1 MDRENWKNIEE
12 IIDTALTMDQSQR
25 KTYIEENCK
34 GSSELKRQ
42 AIKMLENIEQA
53 KASNYLE
60 DDKQYLEFE
69 AYFPNSNKPAGRS
82 LIGNEI
88 DVYKITGLIGHGG
101 MGSVYTAKRSDE
113 LYEKQVAIKILHRG
127 MDTPSNIARFRRE
140 QQILAKLNHPNIAQ
154 LLDGGVTEDGLPY
167 LVMEYVDG
175 IPLHDYCDT
184 HQLNLD
190 KRIELF
196 KSVCRAVRHAHS
208 NTVIHRD
215 LKPSNILVTEDGTA
229 KVLDFGIAKLLEPE
243 DPETTVF
250 KTRTGSRIFTL
261 AFAAPEQIEGTNVTT
276 ATDTYGL
283 GLLLYELLAG
293 IHPFGLEDKNLSEI
307 ENLIV
312 NQTPNRPSARLESL
326 PSKKQEHI
334 AQKHNTTPS
343 SLIKLLKGDL
353 DAIIMKALRKEPEA
367 RYRSAEQLLEDLNR
381 REQNLPVIAREDT
394 VRYNISK
401 FVRRHK
407 TGISVAVGFLLLI
420 TGFAG
425 FYTWRIAHE
434 RDQAHFEAERAEQVK
449 EFMLGI
455 FDETNPELAGGA
467 IKDLS
472 AKQLLSSGIEKVEQ
486 ELSDQPE
493 MYVELMASIGRA
505 LTNLDAFD
513 EGEEVLNKALEKSAE
528 FYGQNSLKTAN
539 IYGNL
544 AVLKNSARDPSMAT
558 SYIKKAI
565 AIIEEQ
571 PGSNEQDLANKYSTF
586 GFSKAL
592 QSKYDTARTLFLK
605 AENLYVAS
613 GNGNTVSRFTNS
625 EDLAE
630 VQVRLDEYD
639 LAEKNLTN
647 ALDFFKNHYAGPHDN
662 NIAEAKSTL
671 GDLYHRMGAY
681 KKADSLLQQALE
693 LKKELLGPENS
704 TIASTHQTLALNYR
718 LLGNYDNAFH
728 HIKKAIEINKKIH
741 GEQSYTYA
749 QSITN
754 LALFHSE
761 TKNYDQALSMFER
774 SIEIKETILDKNHTS
789 LAIAYYN
796 YADILKKIGRL
807 QKAKTLFEKALE
819 IDKIN
824 YGTNHSDIAIDLNKL
839 ASVLT
844 KMGNYSKA
852 DSLFKQAQRIYSETL
867 PKDHYRIAESLVE
880 HAKLHIRYRNYLKAE
895 SKLLEAIKIYQANFD
910 TQDERIKEAKSLLK
924 ECRSKMDT
932 NG

>member
-1 MDRENWKNIEE
+1 MDRENWNQVERIV
-12 IIDTALTMDQSQR
+12 DTALTMDSSQR
-25 KTYIEENCK
+25 GSYIEECCK
-34 GSSELKRQ
+34 GDSELKTQ
-42 AIKMLENIEQA
+42 VITLLESIEKA
-53 KASNYLE
+53 KTSDFLE
-60 DDKQYLEFE
+60 DDRKYSEFE
-69 AYFPNSNKPAGRS
+69 ADLHNLHKPAGDS
-82 LIGNEI
+82 LIGHEI

-101 MGSVYTAKRSDE
+101 MGSVYTAQRSDE
-113 LYEKQVAIKILHRG
+113 LYEKHVAIKILPRG
-127 MDTPSNIARFRRE
+127 MDTPANITRFRRE
-140 QQILAKLNHPNIAQ
+140 QQILAKLNHPNISR
-154 LLDGGVTEDGLPY
+154 LLDGGITENGLPY

-175 IPLHDYCDT
+175 IPLHEYCDT
-184 HQLNLD
+184 HQLTLD
-190 KRIELF
+190 KRIVLF

-215 LKPSNILVTEDGTA
+215 LKPSNILVTKDGTA
-229 KVLDFGIAKLLEPE
+229 KVLDFGIAKLLEPDNSE
-243 DPETTVF
+243 SPTF

-261 AFAAPEQIEGTNVTT
+261 AFAAPEQIKGVNVTT

-293 IHPFGLEDKNLSEI
+293 IHPFELENKNLSEI
-307 ENLIV
+307 ENLIL
-312 NQTPNRPSARLESL
+312 NQTPSRPSSKLDAL
-326 PSKKQEHI
+326 PSEKQKRI

-343 SLIKLLKGDL
+343 NLIQLLKGDL

-381 REQNLPVIAREDT
+381 REQNLPIIAREDT

-420 TGFAG
+420 ISFAG
-425 FYTWRIAHE
+425 IYTWRITQE
-434 RDQAHFEAERAEQVK
+434 RDQARFEAERAEQVK

-455 FDETNPELAGGA
+455 FDETNPELAGDA

-472 AKQLLSSGIEKVEQ
+472 AKQLLSSGIAKIEQ
-486 ELSDQPE
+486 ELSDQPK
-493 MYVELMASIGRA
+493 MYVELMASIGSA
-505 LTNLDAFD
+505 LTNLDAFG
-513 EGEEVLNKALEKSAE
+513 EGERALNKALEKSSE

-539 IYGNL
+539 IYGKL
-544 AVLKNSARDPSMAT
+544 AVLKNSARNTDMAI
-558 SYIKKAI
+558 SHIKKAI
-565 AIIEEQ
+565 GIIKEQ
-571 PGSNEQDLANKYSTF
+571 SESNEQDLANKYSTF

-605 AENLYVAS
+605 AESLYVAS
-613 GNGNTVSRFTNS
+613 GNGNTVSRFTNLD
-625 EDLAE
+625 DLAE
-630 VQVRLDEYD
+630 VQARLDDYD
-639 LAEKNLTN
+639 LAEKNFIN
-647 ALDFFKNHYAGPHDN
+647 ALQFFKKYYSRPHY
-662 NIAEAKSTL
+662 NIAETKATL
-671 GDLYHRMGAY
+671 GNLYHRMGAY
-681 KKADSLLQQALE
+681 KKADSLLQEALE
-693 LKKELLGPENS
+693 LQTDLLGPENS

-749 QSITN
+749 QSLTN

-761 TKNYDQALSMFER
+761 TKNYDQALSIFER
-774 SIEIKETILDKNHTS
+774 SIKIKETILDKNHTS

-807 QKAKTLFEKALE
+807 QKAKTLFEKVLE

-824 YGTNHSDIAIDLNKL
+824 YGENHSDIAIDLNKL

-867 PKDHYRIAESLVE
+867 PKDHYRIAESFVE
-880 HAKLHIRYRNYLKAE
+880 HAKLHIRHSNYLKAE

-910 TQDERIKEAKSLLK
+910 TQDERIKKAKSLLK
-924 ECRSKMDT
+924 ECRSKMDI